1 MDGLKISQAVNPVT
15 LVHKNQVEIA
25 CSLDNVQHGE
35 RIDDWKSLLAQ
46 AVDRKTLLDG
56 VRVTF
61 PRNVNIGAL
70 SELTASEQ
78 TCCRFFNFAIG
89 ITTDAVS
96 LDITGSE
103 DAQPVI
109 ASLFGASAYR
119 R

>member
-1 MDGLKISQAVNPVT
+1 MDGLKISRAVNPVT
-15 LVHKNQVEIA
+15 LVHKNPIEIA
-25 CSLDNVQHGE
+25 CSLDNVELRE
-35 RIDDWKSLLAQ
+35 RLDDWKSLLAQ
-46 AVDRKTLLDG
+46 AVDRRTLLDG

-70 SELTASEQ
+70 SELAASEQ

-89 ITTDAVS
+89 ITTDIVS

-103 DAQPVI
+103 EAQPVI
-109 ASLFGASAYR
+109 GSLFGASADR